1 MPLMTVADVLD
12 LSLNPLFL
20 FLLYYSQLF
29 IFTFTSLMLHN
40 TLFVYFISF
49 YLFTVPH
56 GGAATTINAF
66 VIVTVAIA
74 LTASGIF
81 QVKEARIRFR

>member
-1 MPLMTVADVLD
+1 MPLMTVAEVLD
-12 LSLNPLFL
+12 LSLNPLLL

-29 IFTFTSLMLHN
+29 IFTYTSHMLHN
-40 TLFVYFISF
+40 TLFVYFTSF

-56 GGAATTINAF
+56 GVAATTTDVF
-66 VIVTVAIA
+66 VIVTVAIVV
-74 LTASGIF
+74 TVSGIF

>member
-1 MPLMTVADVLD
+1 MPLMTVAEVLD
-12 LSLNPLFL
+12 LSLYTLLL

-56 GGAATTINAF
+56 GGAATTTNAF